1 MKYRK
6 ELLLEL
12 RPNIKGVK
20 TNMNTKEIESF
31 QNYVLRPILK
41 FQNELLLESF
51 MNHARQHKD
60 VFFKLPAPQ
69 QKNYIYQSV
78 NTNQK
83 FRSKLIVMVIALFT
97 IEEYRYY
104 ILNLSALNKRIISML
119 IQRLESQLNEL
130 NDVIS
135 VEISRE

>member
-1 MKYRK
+1 MQDRTSS
-6 ELLLEL
+6 LLAI
-12 RPNIKGVK
+12 RPNIDTINKSLK
-20 TNMNTKEIESF
+20 TKDVEAF
-31 QNYVLRPILK
+31 QNNILRPILK

-51 MNHARQHKD
+51 MNYARQHKD

-78 NTNQK
+78 NTNQR
-83 FRSKLIVMVIALFT
+83 FRSKLIGMVIALFT
-97 IEEYRYY
+97 IEEYQYY
-104 ILNLSALNKRIISML
+104 SLNLSPLNKRIISML